1 MQKVSRH
8 GGNSETSSCA
18 ICVHLPLCRYMAGTD
33 EETEGVVGDGFW
45 FGVLVGQVG
54 SGRGGG
60 GGGGGVGGGGSLNLT
75 TIQPSYRC
83 RERK

>member
-18 ICVHLPLCRYMAGTD
+18 ICVRLPLCRYMAGT

-45 FGVLVGQVG
+45 FGVLVGVG
-54 SGRGGG
+54 SGRWGGG
-60 GGGGGVGGGGSLNLT
+60 GPESGSQGLVVTGRNLDL
-75 TIQPSYRC
+75 I
-83 RERK
+83 EL